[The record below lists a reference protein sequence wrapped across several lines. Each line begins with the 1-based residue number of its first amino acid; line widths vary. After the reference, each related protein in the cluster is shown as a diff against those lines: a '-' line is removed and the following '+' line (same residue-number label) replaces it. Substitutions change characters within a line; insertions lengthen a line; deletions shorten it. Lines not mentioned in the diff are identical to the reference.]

1 MVFKLRGDNALN
13 ERMYAALLTDRSTY
27 LTATRIGDT
36 FCLRLAIGGVNTRQR
51 HVEHAWTAICRA
63 ADTALRGHGANG
75 LAHNSAIPAVD
86 DVPTAPEIAPVS
98 V

>member
-1 MVFKLRGDNALN
+1 MVFKLCGDNDLN

-27 LTATRIGDT
+27 LTATRIGET

-51 HVEHAWTAICRA
+51 HVEHAWAAIRQA
-63 ADTALRGHGANG
+63 ADAALRGHANG
-75 LAHNSAIPAVD
+75 VSELSTMPAVD
-86 DVPTAPEIAPVS
+86 DVLVAPEIAPVS